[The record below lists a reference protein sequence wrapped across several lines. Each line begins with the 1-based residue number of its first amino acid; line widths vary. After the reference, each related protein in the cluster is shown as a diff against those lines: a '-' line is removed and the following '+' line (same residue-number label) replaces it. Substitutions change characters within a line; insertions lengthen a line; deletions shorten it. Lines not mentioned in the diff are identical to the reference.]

1 MRILVLG
8 AGGTGGYFG
17 GFLAKTGADV
27 TFLVRPKRAELLAR
41 TGLVIRT
48 PEGVESFPVRTA
60 TADRLDARY
69 DVVLLSCKAYD
80 LASAVTDIAP
90 AVGPGTTVVPLLN
103 GLAHY
108 PALDHAFGAER
119 VLGGLC
125 HIVASVGAEGEI
137 VRQTALH
144 RLTIGERAGGLSP
157 RVEALAA
164 LCATA
169 PFHTVVSD
177 NLIQAAWEKYSFL
190 AAMAGSTCLMRASI
204 GTIVRTEGGLDF
216 MRALYD
222 ETRAIAAAA
231 GHPPGETAQ
240 AEALA
245 LLTDATSASTASMLR
260 DIEAGRP
267 TEGDHI
273 LGDLLRRG
281 RAAGI
286 AAPLLALA
294 HTHVQAYEARRRA
307 G

>member
-17 GFLAKTGADV
+17 GMLVKSGADV
-27 TFLVRPKRAELLAR
+27 TFLVRPKRAEALAR

-48 PEGVESFPVRTA
+48 PDGVDSLPVRTV

-80 LASAVTDIAP
+80 LASAIADIAP

-108 PALDHAFGAER
+108 PVLDHAFGAER

-125 HIVASVGAEGEI
+125 HIVASVGPEGEI

-144 RLTIGERAGGLSP
+144 RLTIGERGGGLSP

-164 LCATA
+164 LCAQA
-169 PFHTVVSD
+169 PFHTVASD
-177 NLIQAAWEKYSFL
+177 NLNQAAWEKYSFL

-204 GTIVRTEGGLDF
+204 GTIIRTEGGAEF
-216 MRALYD
+216 MRALYN
-222 ETRAIAAAA
+222 ETRAIAHAA
-231 GHPPGETAQ
+231 GHAPGEAAQ

-245 LLTDATSASTASMLR
+245 LLTDANSASTASMLR

-294 HTHVQAYEARRRA
+294 HTHVQAYEARQR